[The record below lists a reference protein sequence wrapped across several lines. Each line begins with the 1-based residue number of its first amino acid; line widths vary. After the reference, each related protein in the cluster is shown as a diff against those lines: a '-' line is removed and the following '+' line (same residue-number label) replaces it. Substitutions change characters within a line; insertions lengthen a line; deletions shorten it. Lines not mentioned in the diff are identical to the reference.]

1 MAGIDLL
8 NQFPKSKMA
17 GAAKLGQS
25 YFRSSETVSVTG
37 PALKSGSATMASVNG
52 TTSTATLLALC
63 GLTTSFSYIMFTI
76 VTSAAGVAIA
86 QSGNPAVVYPQG
98 STVTFS
104 NVSTTTNQLSVMTAS
119 ADVVTVNYEGT

>member
-8 NQFPKSKMA
+8 NQFPKSMMA
-17 GAAKLGQS
+17 AAAKLGQS
-25 YFRSSETVSVTG
+25 LFRSSETVSVTG
-37 PALKSGSATMASVNG
+37 PALKSGNATMASVTG

-76 VTSAAGVAIA
+76 VTSATGVAIA
-86 QSGNPAVVYPQG
+86 QGGNPAVIYPQG
-98 STVTFS
+98 RTVTFT
-104 NVSTTTNQLSVMTAS
+104 NVSTSANQLSVLTAA